1 MVHSTLYKKS
11 HNAVV
16 QRIKRAVMG
25 MWCTVSDD
33 RAVGSAILR
42 PDLVLKKN
50 RDLLILD
57 VTVPF
62 ENGLE
67 AFAVVRRTEG
77 REI

>member
-1 MVHSTLYKKS
+1 
-11 HNAVV
+11 
-16 QRIKRAVMG
+16 MG

-67 AFAVVRRTEG
+67 AFAVVRRTKG